1 MRSALLALLVA
12 TSLGAQAAPTGT
24 TPPAPDI
31 YLIPLNP
38 GPSVGRAIN
47 ITKRAGYDNQPSFT
61 PDSRA
66 ILYTSTRDDGQSD
79 IYRYD
84 IPSAA
89 TTRVTTTPESEYSAT
104 MTPGA
109 KRFSV
114 IRVEKDST
122 QRLWSFALDGSDP
135 RIVIESLK
143 PVGYHAWLDANTLV
157 MFVLGNRTTPNA
169 LVLGDL
175 RSGKMDTLA
184 RSIGRS
190 LSRLPDG
197 SGFSFVQ
204 TVDSTTTLRAMDLAR
219 LRTWDIAPL
228 PRGTQ
233 DIVWLS
239 DGTLVAGSGPKLL
252 AWRRG
257 ATSWSEFADLA
268 GEGITDVTR
277 LAVSADGKWLAAVA
291 LPPR

>member
-1 MRSALLALLVA
+1 MRTVLLTLLAA
-12 TSLGAQAAPTGT
+12 TSLAAQAVPGGKA
-24 TPPAPDI
+24 PPAPDI

-38 GPSVGRAIN
+38 GPSIGRAVN
-47 ITKRAGYDNQPSFT
+47 VTKRAGYDNQPSFT

-84 IPSAA
+84 VAA
-89 TTRVTTTPESEYSAT
+89 ATTTRVTVTPESEYSAT
-104 MTPGA
+104 VTPDGR
-109 KRFSV
+109 RFSV
-114 IRVEKDST
+114 VRVEKDST
-122 QRLWSFALDGSDP
+122 QRLWTFALDGSDP
-135 RIVIESLK
+135 RLVIESLK

-157 MFVLGNRTTPNA
+157 MFVLGNRSTPNA

-190 LSRLPDG
+190 LARLPDG
-197 SGFSFVQ
+197 SGFSFAQ
-204 TVDSTTTLRAMDLAR
+204 TVDSTTTLRGMDLAR

-228 PRGTQ
+228 PRGAQ
-233 DIVWLS
+233 DIAWLP
-239 DGTLVAGSGPKLL
+239 DGTLIAGSGAKLM

-268 GEGITDVTR
+268 GDGITEVTR
-277 LAVSADGKWLAAVA
+277 LAVSPDGKWLAAVA
-291 LPPR
+291 IPPH